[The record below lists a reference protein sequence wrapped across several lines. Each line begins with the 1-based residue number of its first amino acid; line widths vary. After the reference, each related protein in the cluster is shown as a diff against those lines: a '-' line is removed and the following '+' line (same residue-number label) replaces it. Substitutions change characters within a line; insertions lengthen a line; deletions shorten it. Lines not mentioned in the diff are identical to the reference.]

1 MKRTFLHFAVILV
14 TVFIQFSCKTLKTE
28 RPVESY
34 LPSQLT
40 PAVSELPLQIEI
52 DIKKLESA
60 VNREFTGLL
69 FEGDNL
75 NNQDLSV
82 KVWKAQDFAF
92 NINNNSIQYRV
103 PLKLWSRFAWSVER
117 FGVRIGDKYEANGS
131 LALNFNTTVDID
143 KNWKLVAK
151 TGNTGFQWIETPKV
165 NVLGVSVPVTPIAN
179 YALQR
184 SQQMI
189 GTQIDQTLSQMVELR
204 KYANMAW
211 QEMQKPMLMSPEN
224 QLWLRL
230 TPKTVQVTPF
240 ESKGQ
245 KLILTVTLQAL
256 VESFMG
262 SKPEA
267 PKPVALPA
275 FSMVNRK
282 PGDFNINIAADA
294 TFAKITELAR
304 TQLINKTF
312 TEGKNSITITGLNIF
327 GSAGKVVFE
336 VDVTGSLK
344 GKLYLMG
351 DMVYNPQKMTVEVQ
365 NPEFDV
371 KTKNAL
377 VSSANWLLN
386 GLIIKKMTPYLNYPV
401 KAELDMMKAEANKTL
416 SNYEVYEG
424 VSLTGKLTTLDVQ
437 RLDIVP
443 GAVRINANLRGNVGL
458 KVNDL
463 KW

>member
-1 MKRTFLHFAVILV
+1 MRRIFLHFAVILLSA
-14 TVFIQFSCKTLKTE
+14 FIQFSCKTLKTE

-40 PAVSELPLQIEI
+40 PAVSELPLQVEI

-60 VNREFTGLL
+60 VNREFSGLL

-92 NINNNSIQYRV
+92 NINNNTIQYRV
-103 PLKLWSRFAWSVER
+103 PLKLWSRFAWSMER
-117 FGVRIGDKYEANGS
+117 FGVRIGDKFEANGS
-131 LALNFNTTVDID
+131 LALNFNTTVNID
-143 KNWKLVAK
+143 RNWSLVAK
-151 TGNTGFQWIETPKV
+151 TSNTGFQWIETPKV

-189 GTQIDQTLSQMVELR
+189 STQIDQTLSQMLDL
-204 KYANMAW
+204 KQYANMAW
-211 QEMQKPMLMSPEN
+211 QEMQKPMLLSPEN
-224 QLWLRL
+224 QLWLRIS
-230 TPKTVQVTPF
+230 PQTVQVTPF
-240 ESKGQ
+240 ETIGN
-245 KLILTVTLQAL
+245 KLLLTVTLQAL

-282 PGDFNINIAADA
+282 PGDFNINLAADA

-304 TQLINKTF
+304 SQLINKTF
-312 TEGKNSITITGLNIF
+312 TEGKNSLTIAGLNIF
-327 GSAGKVVFE
+327 GSGGRIVFE

-344 GKLYLMG
+344 GRLYLMG

-377 VSSANWLLN
+377 VSSANWLLS
-386 GLIIKKMTPYLNYPV
+386 GLIIRKLTPYLHYPV

-416 SNYEVYEG
+416 SNFEVLEG
-424 VSLTGKLTTLDVQ
+424 ISLTGKLTTLDVQ
-437 RLDIVP
+437 GLDIVP
-443 GAVRINANLRGNVGL
+443 GAVRINANLRGNVRL